1 MSPTPRSDWD
11 TPANG
16 DFASYVER
24 LGRAQALRT
33 AAQPHQQVDLPQLP
47 SAIANSAAP
56 TAATA
61 AASATTAALP
71 APPSPGQVAR
81 AAAPNLADKL
91 RAVRIVVFLVFTAQA
106 LVLWLLHKGSLPL
119 LFFTGVVWFFLGRAQ
134 STLQRTLAPVDSSE
148 RGTHLQRLRDEL
160 QRTARARAATH
171 STQKSKKK

>member
-1 MSPTPRSDWD
+1 MLAHRPSSR
-11 TPANG
+11 G
-16 DFASYVER
+16 
-24 LGRAQALRT
+24 LRAR
-33 AAQPHQQVDLPQLP
+33 
-47 SAIANSAAP
+47 NSVAAP
-56 TAATA
+56 
-61 AASATTAALP
+61 SLP

>member
-33 AAQPHQQVDLPQLP
+33 AAQPHQEVDLHQLP
-47 SAIANSAAP
+47 SPVASV
-56 TAATA
+56 AATA
-61 AASATTAALP
+61 AASTT
-71 APPSPGQVAR
+71 

-91 RAVRIVVFLVFTAQA
+91 RAVRIVVFLGFTAQA

>member
-33 AAQPHQQVDLPQLP
+33 AAQPHQEVDLHQLP
-47 SAIANSAAP
+47 SPVASV
-56 TAATA
+56 A
-61 AASATTAALP
+61 AAAVASTTAVSPLP
-71 APPSPGQVAR
+71 VPHSLGQMAR

-134 STLQRTLAPVDSSE
+134 STLRRTLAPVDSSE